1 MEGVF
6 PRMFLLNG
14 FGEGIRMMAL
24 YLFQAIDYWV
34 ALVPSTVLAL
44 WDKIVQDPLYMFEY
58 VTGS

>member
-14 FGEGIRMMAL
+14 FGEGTRMMAL

-44 WDKIVQDPLYMFEY
+44 WDKIVQDPLCMF
-58 VTGS
+58 